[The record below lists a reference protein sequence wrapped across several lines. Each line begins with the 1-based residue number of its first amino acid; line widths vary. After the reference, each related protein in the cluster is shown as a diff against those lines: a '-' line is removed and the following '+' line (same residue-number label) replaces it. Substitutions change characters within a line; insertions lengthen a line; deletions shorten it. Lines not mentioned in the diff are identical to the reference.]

1 MVDFPSNSNEVSFE
15 SRMGD
20 RSPAIR
26 APLEGPRSL
35 RSSSSG
41 VKSKAAV
48 VGVKMIG
55 GLYVV
60 VVVVVLFRPKA
71 DSDVSFRSLKNENLI
86 ILPITNQIL
95 SKF

>member
-48 VGVKMIG
+48 VGAKMIG
-55 GLYVV
+55 GLYVVV

-71 DSDVSFRSLKNENLI
+71 DSDVSFRSLKI
-86 ILPITNQIL
+86 
-95 SKF
+95 

>member
-26 APLEGPRSL
+26 APLEGPRLL

-41 VKSKAAV
+41 VKLKAAV

-55 GLYVV
+55 GLYV

-71 DSDVSFRSLKNENLI
+71 DSDVSFRSLKI
-86 ILPITNQIL
+86 
-95 SKF
+95 

>member
-1 MVDFPSNSNEVSFE
+1 MLLVDFPSNSNEVSFE

-26 APLEGPRSL
+26 APLEGPRLL

-41 VKSKAAV
+41 VKLKAAV

-55 GLYVV
+55 GLYVVV

-71 DSDVSFRSLKNENLI
+71 DSDVSFRSLKI
-86 ILPITNQIL
+86 
-95 SKF
+95 

>member
-1 MVDFPSNSNEVSFE
+1 
-15 SRMGD
+15 
-20 RSPAIR
+20 
-26 APLEGPRSL
+26 
-35 RSSSSG
+35 
-41 VKSKAAV
+41 VKLKAAV

-55 GLYVV
+55 GLYVVV